1 MIGERYSPTLSV
13 FDRFDPRALLVAA
26 TGAAFCFS
34 FVQSLRVSCFCLAFS
49 LMLAAI
55 ARLSV
60 RSLARNLAVVNV
72 FIVFIWL
79 TVPLTM
85 PGESIAAL
93 GPLHWSSDGV
103 RLALQVTVKCNAIM
117 LAFLALADGISLQR
131 IGCALE
137 RLRVPDKLVFLFL
150 FTCRYIQIIGEEWQR
165 LQTAAK
171 LRGFVPKN
179 SLHTYRTVANML
191 GLTFINA
198 IDRSQR
204 IYEAMLLRGFNG
216 TFYTVT
222 ELKGT
227 AADIVFTLVF
237 YLALGFMLYWDIYA
251 T

>member
-1 MIGERYSPTLSV
+1 MIIERSRSTASV
-13 FDRFDPRALLVAA
+13 LDRLDPRALLVAA

-34 FVQSLRVSCFCLAFS
+34 FVQSLRVSCFCLVFS
-49 LMLAAI
+49 LVLAAA

-60 RSLARNLAVVNV
+60 GSLARHLAVVNV
-72 FIVFIWL
+72 FILFIWL

-85 PGESIAAL
+85 PGESVAAL
-93 GPLHWSSDGV
+93 GPLSWSRDGV
-103 RLALQVTVKCNAIM
+103 RLALLVTVKCNAI
-117 LAFLALADGISLQR
+117 LLSFLALTDGISLQQ

-137 RLRVPDKLVFLFL
+137 RLRVPAKLVFLFL

-165 LQTAAK
+165 IQTAAK
-171 LRGFVPKN
+171 LRGFVAKN

-198 IDRSQR
+198 IDRSRR

-227 AADIVFTLVF
+227 TADVLFALAF
-237 YLALGFMLYWDIYA
+237 YMVLGLLLYWDIYVI
-251 T
+251 